1 MRKRRQIL
9 VSVIAVVIGLSL
21 VVSLAAGAVLATN
34 YKHIGRL
41 VRVVSLIRTQ
51 YLTPVTGVR
60 LVDGAIRGMVS
71 SLKDPYSSYMDAS
84 EFRNLTLQIQ
94 GTYGGI
100 GIVVG
105 MNTENRLVVITPF
118 KGTPADRAGILSG
131 DLIARIDGRDTTEM
145 SMDAAVN
152 MMLGKP
158 GTSVTLTVYRKAG
171 DKLLTKNLIREK
183 IEIPSVEGRILPQAP
198 EIAYIRLYQF
208 NSNTGEELGKMIR
221 KLEPNGFKGIIL
233 DLRGNPGGDFN
244 AAVNV
249 ASYFVPE
256 GPVVRV
262 VDRSGKEEV
271 YQSQDMALGLPL
283 VTLVNEGSA
292 SASEIVAGA
301 IKDSHSG
308 QLLGTKTFGKG
319 VVQTIFSLDNSTGVK
334 LTTAKYLTPN
344 RHDINKKGI
353 VPDIVVKPSS
363 DPSKDVQL
371 DAAVGIL
378 RKKI

>member
-1 MRKRRQIL
+1 LRKRRQIL

-41 VRVVSLIRTQ
+41 VRGVSLIRTQ